1 MARNLHGQG
10 QETLTMP
17 NKKYIVDLTEA
28 ERNELL
34 ALTTKGT
41 VRARKMKRAQILLKA
56 DAGLTDAEI
65 MVALDVSRPCVE
77 RVRQRFV
84 EGGLPQALNDGP
96 RPGQRRKL
104 DGKQEARLIAEVC
117 SAAPA
122 GHARWT
128 LRLLAG
134 RVVELKLADKISP
147 ETVRQVLKK
156 TNSSRGRRK
165 SGAFPKSVPSS

>member
-1 MARNLHGQG
+1 
-10 QETLTMP
+10 MP
-17 NKKYIVDLTEA
+17 NKKYLVDLTEA

-65 MVALDVSRPCVE
+65 MAALDVSRPCVE

-84 EGGLPQALNDGP
+84 EGGLLRALNDNP

-104 DGKQEARLIAEVC
+104 DGQQEARLIAEAC

-122 GHARWT
+122 GHARWS
-128 LRLLAG
+128 LRLLAD

-147 ETVRQVLKK
+147 ETVRQMLKK
-156 TNSSRGRRK
+156 TTPNPGRRK
-165 SGAFPKSVPSS
+165 NGVSRKSALSS

>member
-1 MARNLHGQG
+1 
-10 QETLTMP
+10 MP
-17 NKKYIVDLTEA
+17 KKKYLVDLTDA
-28 ERNELL
+28 ERTELV

-56 DAGLTDAEI
+56 AAGLTDAQI
-65 MVALDVSRPCVE
+65 MAALDVSRPCVE

-84 EGGLPQALNDGP
+84 EGGLPKALNEGK
-96 RPGQRRKL
+96 RPGARRKL

-128 LRLLAG
+128 LRLLAD
-134 RVVELKLADKISP
+134 RVVELKLASGIAR
-147 ETVRQVLKK
+147 ETVRQILKK
-156 TNSSRGRRK
+156 TNSSPG
-165 SGAFPKSVPSS
+165 SSANGVFPK